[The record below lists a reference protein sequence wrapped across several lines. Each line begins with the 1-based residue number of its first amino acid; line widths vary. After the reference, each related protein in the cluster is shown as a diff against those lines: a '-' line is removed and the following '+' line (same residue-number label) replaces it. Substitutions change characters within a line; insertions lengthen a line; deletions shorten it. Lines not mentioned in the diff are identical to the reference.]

1 VKKEKFVN
9 KIAVIGAGYVGLVTG
24 VCFAQKG
31 NFVVIVERDEEK
43 IETLLQGK
51 VPFYEPGLDQL
62 LSFAVKNKRV
72 VFVKDLKIALEYD
85 PQIIFSCVG
94 TPSMPDG
101 SADLS
106 AVWAVAR
113 EVGKSIH
120 NYCLFVNKSTVPVGT
135 VKKVERVI
143 REEINKRALKI
154 TFDVASNPEFLKEG
168 AALQDFLLPDR
179 VVVGVRSKKAKRL
192 LKSLYNPFLNY
203 ESQFLVM
210 NPESAELTKY
220 ASNAML
226 ATRISFMNQ
235 LANLADIVGADIASV
250 RLGMSKDKRI
260 GKYFLN
266 AGVGYGGSCF
276 PKDVKAL
283 VHIGKNNNCSMTL
296 INEVEN
302 INNKQRIDFADKI
315 LAYYKNDIKNKMVGI
330 WGLAFKPETDDI
342 RCAPSID
349 IINRLLEHG
358 AKIIAYDAVAT
369 ANIKKIF
376 GNKVLFSN
384 KAQEVLNV
392 AHCLV
397 VLTEWKEFLNYDINS
412 FLILKDKVIF
422 DGRNCLN
429 PISMKNLGITYFNI
443 GRNCVGNEC
452 DKKEKDS
459 LYSSWQRI
467 GRSTAESVVFARK
480 SQ

>member
-1 VKKEKFVN
+1 VN

-24 VCFAQKG
+24 VCFAQKD
-31 NFVVIVERDEEK
+31 NFVVIVEKDEDK
-43 IETLLQGK
+43 IDALLQGQ
-51 VPFYEPGLDQL
+51 VPFYEPGLNQL
-62 LSFAVKNKRV
+62 LSYAIKNQKI
-72 VFVKDLKIALEYD
+72 VFVKNIQSAFTYVPKM
-85 PQIIFSCVG
+85 IFSCVG

-106 AVWAVAR
+106 AVWAVAQ
-113 EVGKSIH
+113 EVGKTIT

-135 VKKVERVI
+135 VKRVEQVI
-143 REEINKRALKI
+143 ELELKKRGVDVV
-154 TFDVASNPEFLKEG
+154 FDVVSNPEFLKEG
-168 AALQDFLLPDR
+168 DALQDFLMPDR

-192 LKSLYNPFLNY
+192 LKELYNPFLKE

-235 LANLADIVGADIASV
+235 LANLADIVGANIDNV
-250 RLGMSKDKRI
+250 KLGMSKDRRI

-266 AGVGYGGSCF
+266 AGIGYGGSCF

-283 VHIGKNNNCSMTL
+283 VHIGKAYNYPMTL
-296 INEVEN
+296 VNEVET
-302 INNKQRIDFADKI
+302 INNNQRIMFADKV
-315 LAYYKNDIKNKMVGI
+315 LDYYKGKIKNKMVGI

-358 AKIIAYDAVAT
+358 AKIIAYDAVA
-369 ANIKKIF
+369 AQNIKKIF
-376 GNKVLFSN
+376 GNKILFAN

-392 AHCLV
+392 ADFLM
-397 VLTEWKEFLNYDINS
+397 VLTEWKEFVDYDLNC
-412 FLILKDKVIF
+412 FVALKDKVVF
-422 DGRNCLN
+422 DGRNCFD
-429 PISMKNLGITYFNI
+429 STCMKNLGITYFSI
-443 GRNCVGNEC
+443 GRNGE
-452 DKKEKDS
+452 KEKDTVH
-459 LYSSWQRI
+459 SSWQGT
-467 GRSTAESVVFARK
+467 GRSAVESVVLDRI
-480 SQ
+480 SE